1 MKMNL
6 KASSCLIV
14 LVILLIVGLGYVN
27 GPVEFKRPFAKSDSL
42 PNGVEIHVIADNN
55 PYKVG
60 LDTEWGFSC
69 LVRGTGKAILFDT
82 GHSDVTLLDNMRK
95 MNITPEEVGVVVLSH
110 IHSDHTGGLQ
120 GFLEKNHDV
129 TIYLPKTFPEYIKE
143 GYKASGATV
152 FEVTKVLKICDGVY
166 ATGVLEGRPLEQ
178 SLVLHLDSGG
188 IVVTGCA
195 HPGIVKILKKAK
207 EIIKDDLHLVMGGF
221 HLKGGI
227 LGPPSS
233 NELETIVSSF
243 KDIGVRYVGPAH
255 CSGDQ
260 AMRFFKKTYQE
271 QYIDVGV
278 GKVIPVK
285 DLKR

>member
-6 KASSCLIV
+6 KASSCLFV

-27 GPVEFKRPFAKSDSL
+27 GQAELKGPFAKSDSH
-42 PNGVEIHVIADNN
+42 PNGVEIHVIVDNN
-55 PYKVG
+55 PYKMG

-69 LVRGTGKAILFDT
+69 LVRGTSETILFDT
-82 GHSDVTLLDNMRK
+82 GNSDLTLLNNMRK
-95 MNITPEEVGVVVLSH
+95 MNITPEEVDVVVLSH
-110 IHSDHTGGLQ
+110 IHSDHIGGLQ

-143 GYKASGATV
+143 GYKASGARV
-152 FEVTKVLKICDGVY
+152 FEVTKVLKICDKVY
-166 ATGVLEGRPLEQ
+166 STGVLEGWPQEQ
-178 SLVLHLDSGG
+178 SLLLHLDSGG
-188 IVVTGCA
+188 IVITGCA

-207 EIIKDDLHLVMGGF
+207 EIIKDNIHLVMGGF
-221 HLKGGI
+221 HLGDA
-227 LGPPSS
+227 SS
-233 NELETIVSSF
+233 NKMETIVSSF

-260 AMRFFKKTYQE
+260 AMRFFKRTYQE

-278 GKVIPVK
+278 GKVISVK